1 MIDDESSVCLTV
13 DNTPPNIS
21 ASVSPIPIKS
31 GDTLKIK
38 AFSNNRYWYI
48 PDDTANV
55 TATILGKTFN
65 MTKLSS
71 WKSGSNWGIDYI
83 IPQLSDGIYT
93 ISLTTTD
100 LLGNYQTINV
110 NYTVDNT
117 PPVVKAFITP
127 NKLEA
132 FDFTNNR
139 GFKIIAQSSS
149 DTKILKAYYL
159 GSDHQFGYLNGKWTL
174 WVKLSSMMLL
184 GKYVIPLEAI
194 DLAGNVGTTKA
205 FFEIVLKITDPIDPD
220 GSGSD
225 GSGSDQPTPQEPW
238 GDYLPIVLIV
248 LGVLLVIIGLM
259 RAFPPFTWAL
269 IIRLGIDLLKYLL
282 SFLFTVQVPWYLTFS
297 ARAFEMLTSIVTVPG
312 FSLTALTTAFDLILG
327 DIFSIAIGIILTIFS
342 FLIPSGSII
351 GLIIALI
358 GFYLIINTIIGF
370 IADWQLNK
378 L

>member
-225 GSGSDQPTPQEPW
+225 QPTPQEPW